1 MNQDYVLGQLKRVK
15 PVLSE
20 KYGITALALFGSYS
34 RNEQTEK
41 SDIDILV
48 DYENPMGMQFF
59 DLVYELE
66 DVFREKNIQVVS
78 RAGIKSQYFHRIK
91 QDLVY
96 AST

>member
-1 MNQDYVLGQLKRVK
+1 MNQEYIISQLRKVK

-20 KYGITALALFGSYS
+20 KYGVTDLALFGSYS

-41 SDIDILV
+41 SDIDIMV
-48 DYENPMGMQFF
+48 DYKNPMGMQFF

-66 DVFREKNIQVVS
+66 EVFKEKNIQVVS
-78 RAGIKSQYFHRIK
+78 RAGIKSQYFNRIK

-96 AST
+96 A